1 MGIAQRGPHMRDQ
14 SDENLSLHEALDR
27 VVQRSQQAFVA
38 QFELLRIEATEDLTR
53 TLDGA
58 AILMAGLLVVAT
70 AWVAFMVLAVHL
82 LSSPLSLAA
91 SLSVVGAV
99 NLVIGVVLLL
109 VSVRTLRRLRLL
121 RPDAENGSPEPSKN
135 SLLGPTIPEQRE
147 TVLPVVERS
156 ERELRRTLHD
166 LVSTVHS
173 RLDLSKPIVER
184 PIPWV
189 VGSLIVGFLLG
200 HPRGR

>member
-1 MGIAQRGPHMRDQ
+1 MRDQ
-14 SDENLSLHEALDR
+14 SDENLSLAEALDR
-27 VVQRSQQAFVA
+27 VVDRSQQAFVA

-58 AILMAGLLVVAT
+58 AILMAGLLVLGT

-82 LSSPLSLAA
+82 LSAPLSLAA
-91 SLSVVGAV
+91 SLGVVGGVNSVVGV
-99 NLVIGVVLLL
+99 GLLL
-109 VSVRTLRRLRLL
+109 ASVRTLRRLRLL
-121 RPDAENGSPEPSKN
+121 KPDAESESQEPSKN
-135 SLLGPTIPEQRE
+135 GLLGPTIPEQRE
-147 TVLPVVERS
+147 TVLPVVEQS

-184 PIPWV
+184 PVPWL
-189 VGSLIVGFLLG
+189 VGSLLVGFLLG